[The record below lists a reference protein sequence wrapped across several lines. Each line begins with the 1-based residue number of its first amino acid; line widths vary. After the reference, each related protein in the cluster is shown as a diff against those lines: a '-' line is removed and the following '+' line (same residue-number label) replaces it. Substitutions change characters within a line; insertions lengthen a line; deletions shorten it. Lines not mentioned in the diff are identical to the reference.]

1 MITEKMATDQQQK
14 LPVPKEGDMFKV
26 IELYGRTFEIRYG
39 YYEDFE
45 RKKSEPIPVYPDLKR
60 TPIYGISGKLIVT
73 HMQDVCPHFKP
84 QAGDDTE
91 VCCGCCEYYPKNR
104 QMIDVCLCKE
114 NYAAVQMEG
123 EQ

>member
-1 MITEKMATDQQQK
+1 MKGKSPIMC
-14 LPVPKEGDMFKV
+14 EGD
-26 IELYGRTFEIRYG
+26 LYEVLVVDGGTFEIRYG

-60 TPIYGISGKLIVT
+60 TPIYGVSGKLIVT

-91 VCCGCCEYYPKNR
+91 VCCGCCEYYPQNK
-104 QMIDVCLCKE
+104 QMIDVCLCEK
-114 NYAAVQMEG
+114 NQVVV
-123 EQ
+123 